1 MTTPAPTPTST
12 AARLLLATLALA
24 LAACGSK
31 EGRIE
36 SGLEKGADF
45 VRESD
50 WDKANVEVR
59 NVLQI
64 DPKNARAYFIAAK
77 VSEGQR
83 EPQRAYGQYLK
94 AMELKPDLTDAKV
107 GLARLFLFN
116 GELARADTAV
126 KEVLA
131 ADPRH
136 IDARTLQAAL
146 LAREGKSAEA
156 MVIAKEVVAAGGK
169 VPADSSLLLAGL
181 HANQREWP
189 QALAVLESALK
200 ADPKHLGLLQATVD
214 LAASNPQDAGI
225 AAKATGFYQRAAAES
240 PKNHE
245 LWLAW
250 ARYHLSRKETDL
262 AEKVM
267 RDAIKAQPDDG
278 KRRLALL
285 DFLLA
290 ARGTDVAEKQYVAS
304 ITEKP
309 RDMALRFGLANLY
322 RTSNRHAD
330 AQKVL
335 MEIVEL
341 SDDAPSMVTSR
352 TQLAAYRLAA
362 GKLDDARTL
371 LAEVLKV
378 NPRDN
383 AALVLRGRLHLMADH
398 PRDAVVDLRGA
409 LRDQPG
415 AVEIVQ
421 LLAQA
426 HRAAGEPQLAREVL
440 ADAVKAKTDDPNLRA
455 LLAADM
461 ADAKDFKSA
470 HAELD
475 AAIKALPRATRLY
488 ELKSQIAIRQ
498 KDLVLAQKTLEQLKA
513 ARPKD
518 SVAYV
523 RLAQMHTGQNKFE
536 AALKEYDAAIA
547 AVPTDVAPYVAG
559 VGLLSG
565 LKRYDEAVARIQ
577 ARMAADPGNALLHQ
591 QLTGEVALLR
601 RDFAGAE
608 KAYRSVIT
616 AAPTLTNGYLNLAK
630 VLGAKGDTA
639 GALAVLVE
647 GEKTLIADRAL
658 PMARADWL
666 TRLKRY
672 DEAIALYD
680 ELRTRHPDDD
690 TVVNNLAYLLA
701 EVKGDKASTE
711 RALTLASR
719 FAGSRNPGHLDSLGW
734 IHYQLG
740 QYDKAVPLLEKAV
753 ALAPPS
759 PLLQL
764 HLGKALVK
772 QGDAARGKALI
783 QRAID
788 SKADL
793 PRLEEA
799 RALLAQG

>member
-1 MTTPAPTPTST
+1 MTTPTPTLMPT

-31 EGRIE
+31 EGRVE
-36 SGLEKGADF
+36 SGLQKGADF
-45 VRESD
+45 VREAD

-64 DPKNARAYFIAAK
+64 DPRNARAYFIAAK

-83 EPQRAYGQYLK
+83 EPQRAYVQYLK
-94 AMELKPDLTDAKV
+94 AVELKPDLTDAKV
-107 GLARLFLFN
+107 GLARLYLFN
-116 GELARADTAV
+116 GEQARADTAV

-136 IDARTLQAAL
+136 VDARTLQAAL
-146 LAREGKSAEA
+146 LAREGKAAEA
-156 MVIAKEVVAAGGK
+156 MAIAKDVVAAGGT
-169 VPADSSLLLAGL
+169 VPADTSLLLAGL

-189 QALAVLESALK
+189 KALAVLETALK
-200 ADPKHLGLLQATVD
+200 ADPRHLGLLQAAVE
-214 LAASNPQDAGI
+214 LAAANPQDVAI

-262 AEKVM
+262 AEKVL
-267 RDAIKAQPDDG
+267 RDSIKAQPDDG

-285 DFLLA
+285 DFLLS
-290 ARGTDVAEKQYVAS
+290 ARGTEVAEKQYALS
-304 ITEKP
+304 IAEKP
-309 RDMALRFGLANLY
+309 RDMALRFGLVNLL
-322 RTSNRHAD
+322 RKSNRHAE

-335 MEIVEL
+335 MDIVEVG
-341 SDDAPSMVTSR
+341 DDAPNTLAAR

-362 GKLDDARTL
+362 GKLDESRTL
-371 LAEVLKV
+371 LTEVLKA

-383 AALVLRGRLHLMADH
+383 AALVLSGRLHLMAGS
-398 PRDAVVDLRGA
+398 PREAVVDLRGA

-415 AVEIVQ
+415 AVDIVQ

-440 ADAVKAKTDDPNLRA
+440 ADAVKAKSDDPTLRA

-461 ADAKDFKSA
+461 ADAKDFKGA

-475 AAIKALPRATRLY
+475 AAIKALPQVTRLY
-488 ELKSQIAIRQ
+488 EVKAQLAVTQ
-498 KDLVLAQKTLEQLKA
+498 KDFALARKTLEQLKA
-513 ARPKD
+513 VRPAD
-518 SVAYV
+518 ITAYV
-523 RLAQMHTGQNKFE
+523 RLGQLYSSQNKTD
-536 AALKEYDAAIA
+536 AALKEYDAAA
-547 AVPTDVAPYVAG
+547 AAAPADSTPYVAA
-559 VGLLSG
+559 VSLLSA
-565 LKRYDEAVARIQ
+565 LKRSDEAMARIQ
-577 ARMAADPGNALLHQ
+577 TRAKADPANTMLHE
-591 QLTGEVALLR
+591 QLSGEVAMSR
-601 RDFAGAE
+601 RDFASAE
-608 KAYRSVIT
+608 KAYRAAIA
-616 AAPTLTNGYLNLAK
+616 AAPSLPAGYVNLAK
-630 VLGAKGDTA
+630 ALAANGDTA
-639 GALAVLVE
+639 GALATLADA
-647 GEKTLIADRAL
+647 EKTLPGERIL
-658 PMARADWL
+658 PLARAERL
-666 TRLKRY
+666 TRLQRN
-672 DEAIALYD
+672 DEALALY
-680 ELRTRHPDDD
+680 ETLRTRFPEDE
-690 TVVNNLAYLLA
+690 TVLNNLAYLLA
-701 EVKGDKASTE
+701 EVKGDKVSIE

-719 FAGSRNPGHLDSLGW
+719 FAVSRNPGQLDSLGW
-734 IHYQLG
+734 IHYRLG

-753 ALAPPS
+753 ALAPPT
-759 PLLQL
+759 PLLEL

-772 QGDAARGKALI
+772 NGETARGKALI

-793 PRLEEA
+793 PRLDEA

>member
-1 MTTPAPTPTST
+1 MTTPIFMLTPTAT
-12 AARLLLATLALA
+12 RLLLAALALT

-36 SGLEKGADF
+36 SGLKKGADF
-45 VRESD
+45 VRQSD

-94 AMELKPDLTDAKV
+94 AVELQPTLNDAKA
-107 GLARLFLFN
+107 GLARLYLFN

-131 ADPRH
+131 ADPKH
-136 IDARTLQAAL
+136 TEARTLQAAL
-146 LAREGKSAEA
+146 LAREGKAAEA
-156 MVIAKEVVAAGGK
+156 MVLAKQLLAAGGD
-169 VPADSSLLLAGL
+169 VPADTSLLLAGL

-200 ADPKHLGLLQATVD
+200 ADPKHLGLLQAAVE
-214 LAASNPQDAGI
+214 LAASNPQDATV

-240 PKNHE
+240 PKNHA

-267 RDAIKAQPDDG
+267 RDAIQAQPDDG

-285 DFLLA
+285 DFLFA
-290 ARGTDVAEKQYVAS
+290 ARGADVAEKQYAAL
-304 ITEKP
+304 ITQKP

-322 RTSNRHAD
+322 RSSNRHAD

-335 MEIVEL
+335 TEIVEL
-341 SDDAPSMVTSR
+341 SEDVPDTVAAR

-362 GKLDDARTL
+362 GKLDEARTI
-371 LAEVLKV
+371 LAEVLKA

-383 AALVLRGRLHLMADH
+383 TALVLSGRLHLMAGT

-415 AVEIVQ
+415 SAEIVQ

-426 HRAAGEPQLAREVL
+426 HRAAGEPQLAREAL
-440 ADAVKAKTDDPNLRA
+440 TDAVKAKADDANLRA
-455 LLAADM
+455 MLAADM
-461 ADAKDFKSA
+461 ADAKDFKAA

-475 AAIKALPRATRLY
+475 AAIKALPQATRLY
-488 ELKSQIAIRQ
+488 ELKSQMAIRQ
-498 KDLVLAQKTLEQLKA
+498 KDFALAQKTLEQLKA
-513 ARPKD
+513 ARPKEA
-518 SVAYV
+518 VAYV
-523 RLAQMHTGQNKFE
+523 RLGQMHTAQNKFD
-536 AALKEYDAAIA
+536 AALKEYDAAA
-547 AVPTDVAPYVAG
+547 LAVPSDVTPYVAG

-565 LKRYDEAVARIQ
+565 LKRYDEALARIQ
-577 ARMAADPGNALLHQ
+577 ARAVADPGNAVLHQ
-591 QLTGEVALLR
+591 QLTGEVALAR
-601 RDFAGAE
+601 RDFGGAE
-608 KAYRSVIT
+608 KAYRGVIT
-616 AAPTLTNGYLNLAK
+616 AAPTLVNGYVNLAK
-630 VLGAKGDTA
+630 VLGTQGNTA
-639 GALAVLVE
+639 GALAVLAE
-647 GEKTLIADRAL
+647 GERILISDRAL
-658 PMARADWL
+658 PMARAELL

-680 ELRTRHPDDD
+680 ELHAKHADDD
-690 TVVNNLAYLLA
+690 TVINNLAYLLA

-711 RALTLASR
+711 RALLLAGR
-719 FAGSRNPGHLDSLGW
+719 FAASRNPGQLDSLGW

-772 QGDAARGKALI
+772 SGDTARGKDLI
-783 QRAID
+783 RKAID
-788 SKADL
+788 SKVAL

-799 RALLAQG
+799 RELLTRG